1 MNCRK
6 VRVYP
11 AYTYDVFSKIVLLVN
26 NKHELTKHVR
36 NDLVFTDVV

>member
-6 VRVYP
+6 VLAVYP
-11 AYTYDVFSKIVLLVN
+11 YTYDVFSKIVLLVN
-26 NKHELTKHVR
+26 NKHELTRHER